1 MTYSLIIN
9 IIAMAK
15 IIHYGD
21 EARKNIFQGI
31 EMVANAVK
39 VTMWPKWRNVIL
51 EKSYWS
57 PTVTNDWVTVAKEIE
72 LEDKAHNIGASMIKE
87 AAEKTNKE
95 AGDWTTTTV
104 VLAHAMAKEGLRY
117 VRSGVNPFALGR
129 WLHKAVAKLIQDLQ
143 AKAKPIKNREEIK
156 QVATISAQDEE
167 VGSLIA
173 EVMEE
178 IWNDGT
184 ITVEEGKSIWL
195 TKEIKTGMQFDQWY
209 ISPYFVSDPQRMEA
223 ILEKPYILLTDK
235 KISSIKDILQ
245 VLEAVAMSGKK
256 DIVIIAEDVEGEAL
270 ASLVLNKIRWMLNVI
285 AIKAPGFGDRKKEIL
300 KDIVAVTW
308 ATLITEELGLKL
320 EEASIDM
327 LGRADKVISSK
338 DNTIIV
344 DGQWDKQTIEQRAD
358 TIRAQLANTTSDYDK
373 EKLAERLAK
382 LVWGVAVIKVGA
394 ATEMEMKNKK
404 YKIEDA
410 LNATKAAVQEGIVA
424 WGWTALLKL
433 IEWLDS
439 LKFDDADEN
448 IAVEIV
454 KNAIQYPII
463 QIANNAWYKWD
474 RVVEKVKESKDTNYG
489 FDAKTWEFKDLVKAW
504 IIDPAKV
511 IRVSLENA
519 VSTAAMFL
527 TTDAVIVDSPRK
539 EETMQAPSGMWGG
552 MAWMDMY

>member
-1 MTYSLIIN
+1 
-9 IIAMAK
+9 MAK
-15 IIHYGD
+15 TIHYGD

-39 VTMWPKWRNVIL
+39 ITMWPKGRNVIL
-51 EKSYWS
+51 ERSYGA
-57 PTVTNDWVTVAKEIE
+57 PTVTNDGVTVAKEVE
-72 LEDKAHNIGASMIKE
+72 LEDKSHNIGASMMKE

-95 AGDWTTTTV
+95 AGDGTTTTV

-129 WLHKAVAKLIQDLQ
+129 GLHKAVAKLIKDLQ
-143 AKAKPIKNREEIK
+143 AKAKPIKNKEEIK

-178 IWNDGT
+178 IGNDGT

-209 ISPYFVSDPQRMEA
+209 VSPYFVSDPQRMEA
-223 ILEKPYILLTDK
+223 IIEKPYILLTDK
-235 KISSIKDILQ
+235 KISSIKDVLQIL
-245 VLEAVAMSGKK
+245 EGIAMSGKK
-256 DIVIIAEDVEGEAL
+256 DVVIIAEDIEGEAL
-270 ASLVLNKIRWMLNVI
+270 ASLVLNKIRGMLNVL
-285 AIKAPGFGDRKKEIL
+285 AIKSPGFGDRKKEIL
-300 KDIVAVTW
+300 KDIAAVTG

-320 EEASIDM
+320 EEATIDM
-327 LGRADKVISSK
+327 LGKADKVIATK

-344 DGQWDKQTIEQRAD
+344 DGQWDTQTIQQRAD
-358 TIRAQLANTTSDYDK
+358 TIRIQLTNTTSDYDK

-382 LVWGVAVIKVGA
+382 LVGGVAVIKVGA

-410 LNATKAAVQEGIVA
+410 LNATRAAVQEGIVA
-424 WGWTALLKL
+424 GGWTALLKL
-433 IEWLDS
+433 LPWLET
-439 LKFDDADEN
+439 LKLDDEDEN

-463 QIANNAWYKWD
+463 QIANNAGYKWD
-474 RVVEKVKESKDTNYG
+474 RVAEKVKESKDANHG
-489 FDAKTWEFKDLVKAW
+489 FDAKTGEFKDLVKAW

-527 TTDAVIVDSPRK
+527 TTDVVIVDMPKK
-539 EETMQAPSGMWGG
+539 EWCGSCSHWWAGASGMWGMG
-552 MAWMDMY
+552 WMDMY